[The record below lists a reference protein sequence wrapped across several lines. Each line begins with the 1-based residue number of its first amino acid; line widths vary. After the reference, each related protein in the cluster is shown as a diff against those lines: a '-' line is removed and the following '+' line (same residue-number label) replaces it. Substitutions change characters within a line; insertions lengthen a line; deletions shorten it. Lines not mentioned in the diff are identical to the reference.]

1 MTFLSNRLLPIR
13 RYLSDL
19 QYRNN
24 TTLLVESVT
33 ISHLL
38 CLIGQFLAVN
48 GHLVVGLLFWK
59 QRKCLEEDYV
69 ISIGGVTFGE
79 NRHARHHFGSRL
91 YGKTLDRGN
100 ALTR

>member
-19 QYRNN
+19 RYRNN

-48 GHLVVGLLFWK
+48 GHQIVGLLFWE
-59 QRKCLEEDYV
+59 QRERLEEDDV
-69 ISIGGVTFGE
+69 ISIGSITFGK
-79 NRHARHHFGSRL
+79 NRHTRYHLGARL
-91 YGKTLDRGN
+91 YGKTLNRSN
-100 ALTR
+100 ALPR